1 MEQTIFT
8 TMREIFVL
16 LVGDMVAALRPFHLT
31 PEQFETL
38 LLLHPVTGWRM
49 GDLSGRLLL
58 DNSKM
63 TRIVDYLAGQGWAAR
78 QPDPDDRRA
87 QQVVLTAAGAAQREL
102 AQVAHLA
109 ALHESLSGLTQTE
122 QAQLL
127 DLLASW
133 RATLGAIAR
142 GTIAEG

>member
-16 LVGDMVAALRPFHLT
+16 LSGEMAVVLRPFHLT
-31 PEQFETL
+31 LEQFDTL
-38 LLLHPVTGWRM
+38 LLLQLDSGWRM
-49 GDLSGRLLL
+49 GDLSGRLLV

-63 TRIVDYLAGQGWAAR
+63 TRIVDYLAEQGWAAR

-87 QQVVLTAAGAAQREL
+87 QQVVLTSAGAAQREL

-109 ALHESLSGLTQTE
+109 ALQNSLAGFDEADRT
-122 QAQLL
+122 QLL
-127 DLLASW
+127 DVLAKW
-133 RATLGAIAR
+133 RAMMG
-142 GTIAEG
+142 GEF

>member
-16 LVGDMVAALRPFHLT
+16 LIGEMTVALRPFHLT
-31 PEQFETL
+31 PEQFDTL
-38 LLLHPVTGWRM
+38 LLLQLDSGWRM
-49 GDLSGRLLL
+49 GDLSGRLLV

-63 TRIVDYLAGQGWAAR
+63 TRIVDYLAEQGWAAR

-87 QQVVLTAAGAAQREL
+87 QQVVLTNAGAAQREA
-102 AQVAHLA
+102 AQVAHLV
-109 ALHESLSGLTQTE
+109 ALQASLSGLDE
-122 QAQLL
+122 AGQAQML

-133 RATLGAIAR
+133 RASLGVTA
-142 GTIAEG
+142 GG

>member
-16 LVGDMVAALRPFHLT
+16 LSGEMAVALRPFHLT
-31 PEQFETL
+31 LEQFDTL
-38 LLLHPVTGWRM
+38 LLLQLDSGWRM
-49 GDLSGRLLL
+49 GDLSGRLLV

-63 TRIVDYLAGQGWAAR
+63 TRIVDYLAEQGWAAR

-87 QQVVLTAAGAAQREL
+87 QQVVLTSAGAAQREL

-109 ALHESLSGLTQTE
+109 ALQNSLAGFDEADRT
-122 QAQLL
+122 QLL
-127 DLLASW
+127 DVLAKW
-133 RATLGAIAR
+133 RAMMG
-142 GTIAEG
+142 GEF

>member
-1 MEQTIFT
+1 
-8 TMREIFVL
+8 MREIFVL
-16 LVGDMVAALRPFHLT
+16 LYGDMVAALRPFHLT
-31 PEQFETL
+31 PEQFDTL
-38 LLLHPVTGWRM
+38 LLLQQDSGWRM
-49 GDLSGRLLL
+49 GDLSGRLLV

-87 QQVVLTAAGAAQREL
+87 QQVVLTSAGAAQREL

-109 ALHESLSGLTQTE
+109 ALEASLSGFAE
-122 QAQLL
+122 AERARLL

-133 RATLGAIAR
+133 RASWDVTVG
-142 GTIAEG
+142 G

>member
-8 TMREIFVL
+8 TMREISVL
-16 LVGDMVAALRPFHLT
+16 LFWEQQAVLRPFNLT

-38 LLLHPVTGWRM
+38 LLLQISSGWRM
-49 GDLSGRLLL
+49 SDLSGRLLV

-63 TRIVDYLAGQGWAAR
+63 TRIVDHLAENGWAER
-78 QPDPDDRRA
+78 QPDPNDRRA
-87 QQVVLTAAGAAQREL
+87 QQVFLTSAGLAQREA

-109 ALHESLSGLTQTE
+109 TLQVSLAGLAEAE

-127 DLLASW
+127 ELLASW
-133 RATLGAIAR
+133 RSVLGEST
-142 GTIAEG
+142 GG

>member
-16 LVGDMVAALRPFHLT
+16 LSGEMAVVLRPFHLT
-31 PEQFETL
+31 LEQFDTL
-38 LLLHPVTGWRM
+38 LLLQLDSGWRM
-49 GDLSGRLLL
+49 GDLSGRLLV

-63 TRIVDYLAGQGWAAR
+63 TRIVDYLAEQGWAAR

-87 QQVVLTAAGAAQREL
+87 QQVVLTSAGAAQREL

-109 ALHESLSGLTQTE
+109 ALQNSLAGFDEADRT
-122 QAQLL
+122 QLL
-127 DLLASW
+127 DVLAKW
-133 RATLGAIAR
+133 RTMMG
-142 GTIAEG
+142 GEF